1 MVDQVLV
8 WGGFFLAMALLMV
21 IARKSLWI
29 AMTYAALVLGLLTV
43 TSSVVF
49 RDAIIGTLVDP
60 SVLLLALAVG
70 MIPML
75 GGAMLESGLMDD
87 LVENLRIGKKAFL
100 SISPA
105 IVGTMPMPGGALLSA
120 PILEKGGKEVRTD
133 QLSAINVWY
142 RHILYLGYPLSSAI
156 IVSTKI
162 AGLDLYLAIAHLSP
176 FLGLSLLL
184 GYIFLLKG
192 IIGERKYKKDF
203 VAKKLAVPLLV
214 LLIAPI
220 LDFTIGRSTHYEI
233 PEAHLA
239 LAVFVGLFLAF
250 YFGDLKP
257 NRIWPVAKKMRPWSF
272 GLIIIGMFMFLNVFT
287 ASEVPNLIRDLQP
300 SKVVLIVVFG
310 PLLGFVTGRLQ
321 IPTSILIPIYLS
333 VYSVD
338 SMDPV
343 TFAIMY
349 FAVFLGYVISPVHP
363 CISVTLEY
371 FKADFNN
378 FIKFIAPP
386 TVVGLVICFVAA
398 ILVF

>member
-1 MVDQVLV
+1 
-8 WGGFFLAMALLMV
+8 MV

-43 TSSVVF
+43 SSSVVF
-49 RDAIIGTLVDP
+49 RDAIVSTLVDP
-60 SVLLLALAVG
+60 SVLFLALAVG

-100 SISPA
+100 SLSPA
-105 IVGTMPMPGGALLSA
+105 IVGMMPMPGGALLSA
-120 PILEKGGKEVRTD
+120 PILEKGGKEVPRD
-133 QLSAINVWY
+133 QLSAVNVWY
-142 RHILYLGYPLSSAI
+142 RHILYLAYPLSSAI

-162 AGLDLYLAIAHLSP
+162 AGLDLYVAIAHLSP
-176 FLGLSLLL
+176 FLGLSLLI

-192 IIGERKYKKDF
+192 IVGKRTYEKEF
-203 VAKKLAVPLLV
+203 VAKKLGVPLLV

-220 LDFTIGRSTHYEI
+220 LDFTIGRLTHYEV

-250 YFGDLKP
+250 YLGDLGMD
-257 NRIWPVAKKMRPWSF
+257 RVWPVAKRMQTWNF

-287 ASEVPNLIRDLQP
+287 ASEVPELIRELEP
-300 SKVVLIVVFG
+300 SKVVLLVVFG

-333 VYSVD
+333 VYAVD
-338 SMDPV
+338 SMEPV
-343 TFAIMY
+343 TFSIMY

-371 FKADFNN
+371 FKADFNS
-378 FIKFIAPP
+378 FIKFITPP
-386 TVVGLVICFVAA
+386 TVIGLVICFVAA
-398 ILVF
+398 IIFF